1 MRGPLVKNPER
12 VPVTLQV
19 AAPAATPQPESIPV
33 GVLTEMAKISKTGT
47 YKDKDGNYYIGKAG
61 DQLPEGW
68 EYAGPLDSTDDEEG
82 APADVVVD
90 ERSKGAA
97 PENKAAKA
105 APENR

>member
-1 MRGPLVKNPER
+1 MMRGPLVKNPER

-19 AAPAATPQPESIPV
+19 AAPSATPQPDSTPV
-33 GVLTEMAKISKTGT
+33 GAFPDMAKISKTGT
-47 YKDKDGNYYIGKAG
+47 YQDKDGNFYVGKEG

-68 EYAGPLDSTDDEEG
+68 TYSGPLEGTEDTEG
-82 APADVVVD
+82 APAATTNTRAV
-90 ERSKGAA
+90 GAA